1 MQASISALEVTGK
14 YYAAIC
20 MDIQDRPRFGGIQ
33 VQTCC
38 VQTRYLYLSPAPVP
52 SP

>member
-1 MQASISALEVTGK
+1 MQAAISALEVTGK
-14 YYAAIC
+14 YFAAIC

-33 VQTCC
+33 VQAWGA
-38 VQTRYLYLSPAPVP
+38 QSWYLSLYHAPVG